1 MDLDLLKEIQI
12 KDFMDFADRPSLFE
26 LDPPKKPE
34 EPINDFLIF
43 LRGTRWKRVRSVIT
57 PSFTTLKLKTK
68 RRNDLLLLMMDS
80 QNISVNVTK
89 VTGSQLTAGEETHK
103 SNPDE
108 ISKSGLSDNE
118 VLYNSMLALVAGFV
132 NRETYRDI
140 TYGSIKIP
148 KETAIQVPVYH
159 LHHNPALWPDHET
172 FDPERFS
179 VDNHDHHPL
188 AWQPFGH
195 GPKNCIGMRFA
206 QLETKMVYLEQF
218 RSTT

>member
-1 MDLDLLKEIQI
+1 
-12 KDFMDFADRPSLFE
+12 
-26 LDPPKKPE
+26 
-34 EPINDFLIF
+34 
-43 LRGTRWKRVRSVIT
+43 
-57 PSFTTLKLKTK
+57 
-68 RRNDLLLLMMDS
+68 MMDS

-118 VLYNSMLALVAGFV
+118 VLYNSMLALVAGYETTSSALGYTVHLLVQHPKVQEKLRQEVDELVEKGGHLDYLSVHKLRYLDQVFRECLRVYPPVYLFV